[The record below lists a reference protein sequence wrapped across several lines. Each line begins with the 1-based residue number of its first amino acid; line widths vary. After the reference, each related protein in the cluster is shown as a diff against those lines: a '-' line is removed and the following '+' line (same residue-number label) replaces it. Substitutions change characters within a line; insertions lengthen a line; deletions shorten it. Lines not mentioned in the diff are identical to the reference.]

1 MLLEDIQMEYHI
13 MLGCSL
19 KIYPGSITI
28 LKTLKTRLYKGITLM
43 NIKNAERILRL
54 KDAQRYV
61 KKTYHLDKSAVNI
74 RGWINAGLVS
84 HSGRRV
90 VLRARKKFGQ
100 WFTTDRA
107 IDEFVLELD
116 Q

>member
-1 MLLEDIQMEYHI
+1 MEI
-13 MLGCSL
+13 
-19 KIYPGSITI
+19 I
-28 LKTLKTRLYKGITLM
+28 LNNTDKTEKV
-43 NIKNAERILRL
+43 LRL
-54 KDAQRYV
+54 KDAKKYI
-61 KKTYHLDKSAVNI
+61 KKTYHLDKPITSI

-100 WFTTDRA
+100 WFTSDRA

-116 Q
+116 K